1 MMEASDLGVVELHGV
16 VGRQRHT
23 EAFVEEFTQRVLGV
37 LQEQT
42 VVAQRRHGDGHLGEV
57 VEVLEHGTLRRR
69 KHERT
74 SFF

>member
-16 VGRQRHT
+16 VGRQGHT

-42 VVAQRRHGDGHLGEV
+42 VVAQRRHGDGHLGQV
-57 VEVLEHGTLRRR
+57 VQVLEHGALRRT
-69 KHERT
+69 KHQRRPC
-74 SFF
+74 F